1 MSSQAENQLGFFG
14 DIKEFAGTALLLCFL
29 AQFCWIGTI
38 LREIIST
45 LSFGRAVRKQ
55 KRGPKTLCILS
66 SGEADAG
73 DDIQNLE
80 RLQVTAILNQIATP
94 RVWMA
99 HVIIVIPKLIIA
111 ITFGFTDVVYL
122 GFTTKVGDLLLNA
135 MALALIIEID
145 DIVYPILVPKRLK
158 TFKDDLSHCR
168 IRSLKRVGSCGCR

>member
-1 MSSQAENQLGFFG
+1 VLDIPLYLARSRQMSSQAENQLGFFG

-80 RLQVTAILNQIATP
+80 RLQVTVILNQMVPDRPSCPHILVLPLTWPAFSIC
-94 RVWMA
+94 W
-99 HVIIVIPKLIIA
+99 HQ
-111 ITFGFTDVVYL
+111 FWSQ
-122 GFTTKVGDLLLNA
+122 
-135 MALALIIEID
+135 ALAQ
-145 DIVYPILVPKRLK
+145 
-158 TFKDDLSHCR
+158 
-168 IRSLKRVGSCGCR
+168 RVKISKIYSGK